1 MNFFEP
7 IQNMEDIKLPKT
19 RITEIQIKVLLQ
31 KAVQSEFKADITVL
45 TDKIDEDIKY
55 FCILLEI

>member
-1 MNFFEP
+1 
-7 IQNMEDIKLPKT
+7 MEDIKLPKT